1 MLSLYLLN
9 WGYIHPMF
17 FSTNFNDVQEYTG
30 LRREILDNSHGTFIF
45 YFTHSE
51 KEHPNHG
58 KAESHARKSLVEYSI
73 IYPVLLQTLQNHL
86 FMDFNNALKFEPFA

>member
-1 MLSLYLLN
+1 MS
-9 WGYIHPMF
+9 G
-17 FSTNFNDVQEYTG
+17 EYPG

-51 KEHPNHG
+51 KEHPNH
-58 KAESHARKSLVEYSI
+58 AESHARKSLVEYSI

-86 FMDFNNALKFEPFA
+86 FIDFNNGLKLINNIYK